1 MQKCLIFIKQCLY
14 MRYYMIKCRNAKKIT
29 RIHKKTP
36 QKRCFNSTRKFL
48 DLDYIKLFGSAIAR
62 RAPHRNF
69 LMRFGTGTPWNSADG
84 KFICARQASAPPTKA
99 ILLRGPREE
108 VSRHKVPPHDCAAGV
123 QAKNRHKKK
132 NVFTFFLAPVEGL
145 GPPTLRLTA
154 ECSTD

>member
-1 MQKCLIFIKQCLY
+1 MQ
-14 MRYYMIKCRNAKKIT
+14 KKIT

-84 KFICARQASAPPTKA
+84 KFICARQASSS
-99 ILLRGPREE
+99 EE
-108 VSRHKVPPHDCAAGV
+108 VSRHAVPPHDCAAGV
-123 QAKNRHKKK
+123 QVSKQAHKKK
-132 NVFTFFLAPVEGL
+132 NVFTFFLA
-145 GPPTLRLTA
+145 RLWIKWTNSF
-154 ECSTD
+154 E